1 MASQEKIMSFPH
13 MGNYHVAIEFLL
25 RHVLDNI
32 QVFTPPPITKKTLE
46 LGSKYSP
53 DFVCVPFKYNLGN
66 YLEALEQ
73 GANILVQS
81 GGGCRFGYYGE
92 IQEQILR
99 DLGYD
104 FEFISLIDNEK
115 VNPIAFFSRF
125 KRLNPQLSFARFAY
139 YFQLTFKMIE
149 AMDSLD
155 HMIRSN
161 IGFAVREGSFE
172 LLQKEFLRELPAVE
186 GFRSLDKLHRKYD
199 ALFRQ
204 LEVNKPEN
212 PLRVGIVGELYTL
225 MEPFSSCFIEKELA
239 KKGIQVTRFITVS
252 YLLRHHPKSS
262 DLLKLA
268 GNYLEYEI
276 GADGTDSVARAKILA
291 EAGYDGVIHVKPF
304 GCTPEVNSMPMM
316 QNISNDYK
324 MPILYFSF
332 DAQTSETGVLTR
344 LEAFHD
350 MLMMRREGNT
360 WQNVI

>member
-1 MASQEKIMSFPH
+1 M
-13 MGNYHVAIEFLL
+13 
-25 RHVLDNI
+25 
-32 QVFTPPPITKKTLE
+32 
-46 LGSKYSP
+46 
-53 DFVCVPFKYNLGN
+53 CVPFKYNLGN
-66 YLEALEQ
+66 YLEALDG
-73 GANILVQS
+73 GANLLVQS

-104 FEFISLIDNEK
+104 FEFISIIDNEN
-115 VNPIAFFSRF
+115 VNPLAFFSRF

-139 YFQLTFKMIE
+139 YFYLTFKMIE
-149 AMDSLD
+149 AMDTID
-155 HMIRSN
+155 ATIRAN
-161 IGFAVREGSFE
+161 IGFAVQEGSFE
-172 LLQKEFLRELPAVE
+172 KLQKEFLQKLPSVN
-186 GFRSLDKLHRKYD
+186 GFRSLDRIYRHYH

-204 LEVNKPEN
+204 LEVNKPAN
-212 PLRVGIVGELYTL
+212 PIRVGIVGELYTL

-262 DLLKLA
+262 DLLKWA
-268 GNYLEYEI
+268 GKYLEYEI
-276 GADGTDSVARAKILA
+276 GADGTDSVARAKMLA
-291 EAGYDGVIHVKPF
+291 EAGYDGVIHIKPF

-324 MPILYFSF
+324 MPVLYFSF
-332 DAQTSETGVLTR
+332 DAQTSETGVHTR

-350 MLMMRREGNT
+350 MLMMRREANT

>member
-1 MASQEKIMSFPH
+1 MANKEKIMSFPH
-13 MGNYHVAIEFLL
+13 MGDYHVAIEFLI
-25 RHVLDNI
+25 RHVLENI
-32 QVFTPPPITKKTLE
+32 KVLPPPKTTKKTLE

-66 YLEALEQ
+66 YIEALEQ

-92 IQEQILR
+92 IQEHILR

-104 FEFISLIDNEK
+104 FEFISIMDNKK
-115 VNPIAFFSRF
+115 VNPVAFYNRF
-125 KRLNPQLSFARFAY
+125 KRLNPNLSFVRFAY
-139 YFQLTFKMIE
+139 YFQLVFKMIE
-149 AMDSLD
+149 AMDAID
-155 HMIRSN
+155 AYMRAN
-161 IGFAVREGSFE
+161 IGFEAQEGSFE
-172 LLQKEFLRELPAVE
+172 VLQKEFLKELPAVD
-186 GFRSLDKLHRKYD
+186 GFRGLDKIYRKYN

-204 LEVNKPEN
+204 LEVNKPAN

-252 YLLRHHPKSS
+252 YLLRHHPKTS
-262 DLLKLA
+262 DLLEQA
-268 GNYLEYEI
+268 GKYLKYAI
-276 GADGTDSVARAKILA
+276 GADGTDSVARARMMA
-291 EAGYDGVIHVKPF
+291 EAGYDGVIHIKPF

-316 QNISNDYK
+316 QNISSDYK
-324 MPILYFSF
+324 MPVLYFSF
-332 DAQTSETGVLTR
+332 DSQTSETGVVTR

-350 MLMMRREGNT
+350 MLAMRREKEQ

>member
-1 MASQEKIMSFPH
+1 MVSQEKIMSFPH
-13 MGNYHVAIEFLL
+13 MGNYHIAIEFLI
-25 RHVLDNI
+25 RHVLENI
-32 QVFTPPPITKKTLE
+32 QVLSPPPTTKKTLE
-46 LGSKYSP
+46 LGSKHSP

-66 YLEALEQ
+66 YIEALEK

-104 FEFISLIDNEK
+104 FEFISIIDNK
-115 VNPIAFFSRF
+115 NVNPFAFFKRF
-125 KRLNPQLSFARFAY
+125 KRLNPKLSFARFAY

-149 AMDSLD
+149 AMDSID
-155 HMIRSN
+155 ATIRSN
-161 IGFAVREGSFE
+161 IGFEVQAGSFE
-172 LLQKEFLRELPAVE
+172 KLQREFLRELPAVE
-186 GFRSLDKLHRKYD
+186 GFRQLDKIYRRYD
-199 ALFRQ
+199 TLFRQ
-204 LEVNKPEN
+204 LEVNKPQN

-262 DLLKLA
+262 DLLKWA
-268 GNYLEYEI
+268 GKYLEYEI
-276 GADGTDSVARAKILA
+276 GADGTDSVARARMLA
-291 EAGYDGVIHVKPF
+291 EAGYDGVIHIKPF

-324 MPILYFSF
+324 MPVLYFSF
-332 DAQTSETGVLTR
+332 DTQTSETGVHTR

-350 MLMMRREGNT
+350 MLMMRREANT